1 MMTITLTQIAVPHLG
16 ECRYASP
23 LRRSVR
29 RGEGVGHFVGEGTW
43 VRNSVEVQPD
53 SSGEEFLFE
62 RAGPRQ
68 KLFFDPKQSRAAILT
83 AGGLCP
89 GLNHVVRSLFVEL
102 HFQYGVAEVLG
113 IRDGFLGLNPEKGRP
128 PVCLTRDWVSDIHRD
143 GGTHLGTSRGPQDV
157 GIMLGFLE
165 RERINLLFCVGGDGT
180 HRGAH
185 AIAEEAQRR
194 QYPLAVVGIP
204 KTIDCDIL
212 YCDRTF
218 GYTTAVEKAQEVLHL
233 AHTEARAVPRGIGL
247 VRLMGRE
254 SGFIACGATL
264 VCQEVNFTLIPEV
277 PFALHGERGLL
288 AALDQR
294 MAARGHAVIAVA
306 EGAGQD
312 LFTGDP
318 GTDASGNRKL
328 HDVGPF
334 LKQQIVDYF
343 KAKGCP
349 VDVKYI
355 DPSYI
360 IRSVPANAEDAF
372 LCDFLARCACHAA
385 LAGRTDLMIG
395 FRNNTYIHVPIPMAV
410 ERKRRVNPEGDLW
423 SAVVSATGQ
432 APRFG

>member
-1 MMTITLTQIAVPHLG
+1 MMPPTLKQIAVPHLG
-16 ECRYASP
+16 ECRFASP

-29 RGEGVGHFVGEGTW
+29 RGEGVGHFVADGTW

-53 SSGEEFLFE
+53 SGGEELLFE

-68 KLFFDPKQSRAAILT
+68 KLFFDPTQSRAAILT

-89 GLNHVVRSLFVEL
+89 GLNNVVRSLFVEL

-113 IRDGFLGLNPEKGRP
+113 IRDGFLGLNPEKGRA
-128 PVCLTRDWVSDIHRD
+128 PVHLTRDWVSDIHRD

-157 GIMLGFLE
+157 GVMLGFLQ

-233 AHTEARAVPRGIGL
+233 AHTEARAVPRGVGL

-277 PFALHGERGLL
+277 PFALHGERGFLT
-288 AALDQR
+288 ALDQR
-294 MAARGHAVIAVA
+294 MEARGHAVIAVA
-306 EGAGQD
+306 EGAGQN

-334 LKQQIVDYF
+334 LKQQIVDY
-343 KAKGCP
+343 
-349 VDVKYI
+349 
-355 DPSYI
+355 S
-360 IRSVPANAEDAF
+360 
-372 LCDFLARCACHAA
+372 
-385 LAGRTDLMIG
+385 
-395 FRNNTYIHVPIPMAV
+395 
-410 ERKRRVNPEGDLW
+410 
-423 SAVVSATGQ
+423 
-432 APRFG
+432 